1 MLWSCFPDYA
11 MTSLRHVPVFSNAT
25 NGRYTAAWAAKNM
38 MNRFLKD
45 VCIINIVVERKAEV
59 ALGSAEER

>member
-1 MLWSCFPDYA
+1 MSWMLWSCFPDYA

-45 VCIINIVVERKAEV
+45 VCIINKWY
-59 ALGSAEER
+59 